1 MQKIVIPSFQRRMRN
16 IHITDIPFDLGQPH
30 SGVRSALEYLK
41 TAGLVDELRS
51 SRPVIETRVEIAR
64 KIQDT
69 DLRIREARQVA
80 LASELISAH
89 VARNYQKDSFLL
101 NVGGDHGM
109 ALGTIHGLLHHH
121 PNAVVIWLDAHGDL
135 NTPETS
141 PSGNF
146 HGMPLAFLLG
156 IASHPQFT
164 WLRKV
169 MNPNRLILIGPRD
182 LDPGE
187 VSAIRNNGIQ
197 YFSSEDLGR
206 LGASELLS
214 MALHR
219 ADPDGTAPIH
229 LSFDVDVFDGADVVA
244 TGTRVP
250 GGPSLEELFL
260 LGGLLGETGRLRS
273 MDIVEF
279 NPELGTPEEVR
290 ASAGLVVD
298 FAKSVILN
306 AVTGNDEPLEEF
318 PFDTPPH
325 SRHGQP

>member
-1 MQKIVIPSFQRRMRN
+1 MRN
-16 IHITDIPFDLGQPH
+16 IHLTDIPFDLGQPH
-30 SGVRSALEYLK
+30 AGVRCGLEYLK
-41 TAGLVDELRS
+41 AAGLVEVLRS
-51 SRPVIETRVEIAR
+51 ARPVMETRVNIPA
-64 KIQDT
+64 KVQDT
-69 DLRIREARQVA
+69 DLRIREARQAAV
-80 LASELISAH
+80 ASELISAH
-89 VARNYQKDSFLL
+89 VARNYRKDSFLL

-121 PNAVVIWLDAHGDL
+121 PNAVIVWLDAHGDL

-156 IASHPQFT
+156 IASHPQFS

-169 MNPNRLILIGPRD
+169 INPNRLILVGPRD
-182 LDPGE
+182 LDAGE
-187 VSAIRNNGIQ
+187 VSAIRNYGIQ

-229 LSFDVDVFDGADVVA
+229 LSFDVDVFDGDAVVA

-250 GGPSLEELFL
+250 GGPALEELFL
-260 LGGLLGETGRLRS
+260 FGGLLAETGRLRS

-279 NPELGTPEEVR
+279 NPELGTPAEVR
-290 ASAGLVVD
+290 ASADLILD
-298 FAKSVILN
+298 FAKTVVLN
-306 AVTGNDEPLEEF
+306 AVSGSHDPQEKLPHNR
-318 PFDTPPH
+318 PPH
-325 SRHGQP
+325 LRHPRP